1 MPARVPSP
9 LVSFLSLQ
17 HRSSSSFFSFPLLL
31 VILALFVL
39 SFPFRFG
46 GWDSYASPRSFL
58 VAPLFL
64 SLLYGVPLL
73 SLALNPLD
81 HLPPCRWK
89 VCWFA
94 RWPVVSTP
102 LHMVTYH
109 QSTPTTRFAPR
120 APWIFMGRK

>member
-17 HRSSSSFFSFPLLL
+17 HRSSSSSFLSFYLLS

-39 SFPFRFG
+39 SFPFG
-46 GWDSYASPRSFL
+46 EWDSYASP
-58 VAPLFL
+58 
-64 SLLYGVPLL
+64 VPSSSHSSSSHFSMVFPFLL